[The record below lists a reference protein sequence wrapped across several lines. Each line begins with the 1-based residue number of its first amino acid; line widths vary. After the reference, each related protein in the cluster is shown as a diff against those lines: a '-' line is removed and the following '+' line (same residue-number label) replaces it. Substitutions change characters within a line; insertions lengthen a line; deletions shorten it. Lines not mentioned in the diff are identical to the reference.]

1 MTIGSDSTE
10 ESYTFVT
17 SQRKNRKNKKK
28 VQNLGAN
35 TKILAQEESDFDSD
49 YVIK

>member
-1 MTIGSDSTE
+1 MTIGSDSVE

-17 SQRKNRKNKKK
+17 SLRKNRKNKKK
-28 VQNLGAN
+28 VQVLGAN
-35 TKILAQEESDFDSD
+35 IKVSSREESDFDPD